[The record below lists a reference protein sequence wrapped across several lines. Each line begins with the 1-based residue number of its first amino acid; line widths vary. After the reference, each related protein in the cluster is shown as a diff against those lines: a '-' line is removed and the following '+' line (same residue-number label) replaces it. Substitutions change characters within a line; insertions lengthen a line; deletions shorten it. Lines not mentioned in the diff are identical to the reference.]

1 MKEENKNVS
10 SFRRNLNQLNLLL
23 WKNYRLQLKS
33 IIGLILELTVPALFA
48 IILLPI
54 RTIVKSEQLDYDTFY
69 NTFDLNNFTFRNYI
83 LAYQPNDSLLVNRIM
98 EKTRDDLKINLM
110 GIFLVKPNLF

>member
-1 MKEENKNVS
+1 MKEENKNVGG
-10 SFRRNLNQLNLLL
+10 FKKNLNQLNLLL
-23 WKNYRLQLKS
+23 WKNYRLQVKS

-69 NTFDLNNFTFRNYI
+69 STFDLRNFTFKSYV
-83 LAYQPNDSLLVNRIM
+83 LAYQPNNSALVNRIM

-110 GIFLVKPNLF
+110 GIFKHEF